1 MTKSTP
7 PKNIVVYADDDP
19 DDIQLVLDS
28 FSRYSTNVE
37 VLTFRDGLQ
46 TLSYLQNISG
56 IDSLPCLIILDI
68 NMPRLDGKETLIR
81 IRQIEELV
89 ETPVVM
95 FTTSFF
101 PLDPTF
107 AEEYKAGL
115 IKKPLDVRQMELITD
130 QFIEF
135 CTEDIKKRIRG
146 KIR

>member
-46 TLSYLQNISG
+46 ALSYLQNISG
-56 IDSLPCLIILDI
+56 IDLLPCLIILDI

-81 IRQIEELV
+81 LRQIDV
-89 ETPVVM
+89 FAETPVVM

-101 PLDPTF
+101 PLDPVF
-107 AEEYKAGL
+107 AKQYKVGF
-115 IKKPLDVRQMELITD
+115 IKKPLDARQMELITE
-130 QFIEF
+130 QFIEY
-135 CTEDIKKRIRG
+135 CTDEIKKKIRG
-146 KIR
+146 QIK

>member
-1 MTKSTP
+1 MTKSIP
-7 PKNIVVYADDDP
+7 PKNIVIYADDDP
-19 DDIQLVLDS
+19 DDIQLVLES

-56 IDSLPCLIILDI
+56 IDLLPCLIILDI
-68 NMPRLDGKETLIR
+68 NMPRLDGKETLIKL
-81 IRQIEELV
+81 RQIEV
-89 ETPVVM
+89 FAETPVVM

-107 AEEYKAGL
+107 AEQYKAGL
-115 IKKPLDVRQMELITD
+115 MKKPLDVRQMELITD

-135 CTEDIKKRIRG
+135 CTDDIKKRIRG
-146 KIR
+146 KMR